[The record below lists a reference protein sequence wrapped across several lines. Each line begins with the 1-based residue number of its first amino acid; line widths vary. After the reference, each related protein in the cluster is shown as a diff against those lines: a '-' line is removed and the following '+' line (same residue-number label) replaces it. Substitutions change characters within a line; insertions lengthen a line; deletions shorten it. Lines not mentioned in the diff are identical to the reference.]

1 MKIFI
6 ANFSIIFVSLLVID
20 AKQIANVPN
29 DLKSNHQHQH
39 QQQQQHKDSKQTE
52 KSKDGK
58 IDTAK
63 YFLWKDCGSSS
74 VIVDSIEL
82 RPLPLTL
89 KKTDLIYTTVHANI
103 TKQFPNDA
111 IMSVEVNKTISFLGK
126 QYNVR
131 LPCLKDLGSCRIP
144 MNKIFDT
151 WYGEWLC
158 PMFRLSH
165 KFCYLPI
172 LPGEYSLKNFD
183 VPVPFKKFKNIIATI
198 ASGDYSINVKI
209 ANNEDKSIFCLNIKA
224 KLV

>member
-20 AKQIANVPN
+20 AKQIANIPN
-29 DLKSNHQHQH
+29 DLKSNH

-111 IMSVEVNKTISFLGK
+111 IMSVEI
-126 QYNVR
+126 
-131 LPCLKDLGSCRIP
+131 
-144 MNKIFDT
+144 
-151 WYGEWLC
+151 
-158 PMFRLSH
+158 
-165 KFCYLPI
+165 
-172 LPGEYSLKNFD
+172 
-183 VPVPFKKFKNIIATI
+183 
-198 ASGDYSINVKI
+198 
-209 ANNEDKSIFCLNIKA
+209 
-224 KLV
+224 

>member
-1 MKIFI
+1 MERLWLDLKLFTIILKSLKKIF
-6 ANFSIIFVSLLVID
+6 
-20 AKQIANVPN
+20 
-29 DLKSNHQHQH
+29 
-39 QQQQQHKDSKQTE
+39 
-52 KSKDGK
+52 
-58 IDTAK
+58 
-63 YFLWKDCGSSS
+63 FLYSFLPFFIHFFKWILTGSSS

-126 QYNVR
+126 KYNVR

-183 VPVPFKKFKNIIATI
+183 VPVPFKKFKKIIATI
-198 ASGDYSINVKI
+198 ASVSYSIWL
-209 ANNEDKSIFCLNIKA
+209 AN
-224 KLV
+224 